1 MLMYRECWVIEG
13 TAIKEGYMD
22 KFGVHLFGQTV
33 EVLNRNLFFDKEKA
47 KTELNRRFLACAS

>member
-1 MLMYRECWVIEG
+1 MYRECWVIEG